1 MLLNLTFLLYIGPTM
16 PSNVTVI
23 ATTSTS
29 LLVKW
34 SQHSED
40 FITGFNISATYVGP
54 CDDYRNHRLSK
65 LTNLNASTREMN
77 ITDLQEHSNYSILIT
92 AFNSNGSSPAPPI
105 TAVTEDSGACE
116 ICIINFNST
125 SIMIIIILLYI
136 IIYYH

>member
-1 MLLNLTFLLYIGPTM
+1 M

-23 ATTSTS
+23 ASTSTS

-54 CDDYRNHRLSK
+54 CNDYRNHWLSK

-92 AFNSNGSSPAPPI
+92 AFNSNGSSPAPPT
-105 TAVTEDSGACE
+105 TAVTEDSGACKM
-116 ICIINFNST
+116 CIIFK
-125 SIMIIIILLYI
+125 SITIIIIL
-136 IIYYH
+136 